1 MTLTK
6 QMLADRKTTLSEP
19 VEEQRTI
26 TGKPVA
32 DGVVMG
38 TAVVLTTLPDS
49 LADNSIGNGVKHTL
63 ADFQRAV
70 RLTSEQLREFQQRI
84 REGIAEPISDI
95 FASHLAILDDD
106 AFTGKIQSGIE
117 SGAAVQDAIRGVTK
131 EYVSIFAHSTH
142 LRFREKVDD
151 LNDIARRLL
160 ANLAHQADAGPN
172 TDYHG
177 RILITPML
185 FPSDM
190 LRLVAQRAEGII
202 LTTGGVTAHI
212 SVLAQSLEMPM
223 VFASAELMEDIST
236 GTALLMDANHGTVYT
251 NPGTDIL
258 ARYGCLLETRGK
270 ALTPDG
276 VIRPQTLTSDGRRIR
291 LLTAIGLVSE
301 AATARKLG
309 AEGVGLYRSEMPFL
323 IHNGF
328 PSEDEQHT
336 IYRKVIEEMEGREII
351 FRTLDLGGDK
361 IPEYFLAAEESNP
374 FLGLR
379 GMRFA
384 YRHREIFSTQVRA
397 LLRAA
402 HDRPLKVMF
411 PLVSSVDSFRHAR
424 ELVEAAIRDLKA
436 TNVPHQSR
444 PELGAMIELP
454 CAIGIADALAEEA
467 DFLSIGSNDL
477 VQHML
482 AVDRTNEQVAEW
494 YVPWH
499 PSILRAIRAVV
510 EAARHHHKPLSLCGD
525 MAQDPALIPVL
536 IGIGIT
542 ALTVPPRRILRVQHL
557 IQQIDAAAVD
567 EIARKVLAAST
578 LAEIS
583 GLLGIPH
590 GFPGYGPPASTLDTN
605 APGDLATSKQA

>member
-1 MTLTK
+1 MPTERQSSRPETLG
-6 QMLADRKTTLSEP
+6 
-19 VEEQRTI
+19 VQRTI
-26 TGKPVA
+26 TGQPVA

-38 TAVVLTTLPDS
+38 TAVVIAAQVDTLAASPILDE
-49 LADNSIGNGVKHTL
+49 AKYTL
-63 ADFQRAV
+63 ADFRRAV
-70 RLTSEQLREFQQRI
+70 RLTCEQLYEFQQRI
-84 REGIAEPISDI
+84 RESISEPISNI

-106 AFTGKIQSGIE
+106 AYTGKIRGRIE
-117 SGAAVQDAIRGVTK
+117 GGTAVQDAIKGVTD
-131 EYVSIFAHSTH
+131 EFVGVFTHSVH

-160 ANLAHQADAGPN
+160 ANLAHQADVGLN
-172 TDYHG
+172 IDYHG

-223 VFASAELMEDIST
+223 IFAGTQLMEGVTS
-236 GTALLMDANHGTVYT
+236 GTALLMDANQGILYT
-251 NPGTDIL
+251 NPGADL
-258 ARYGCLLETRGK
+258 MARYASLLETHGK
-270 ALTPDG
+270 ALPPEG
-276 VIRPQTLTSDGRRIR
+276 AIQPQTLTSDGRRIR
-291 LLTAIGLVSE
+291 LLTAVGLVSE
-301 AATARKLG
+301 AKTARQLG

-328 PSEDEQHT
+328 PSEDEQSI
-336 IYRKVIEEMEGREII
+336 IYRKVMEAMEGREIV

-384 YRHREIFSTQVRA
+384 YRHREIFTTQVRA

-411 PLVSSVDSFRHAR
+411 PLVSSVDSLRYAR
-424 ELVEAAIRDLKA
+424 DLVGVAIRDLQA
-436 TNVPHQSR
+436 AHIPHQSQ

-454 CAIGIADALAEEA
+454 CAVGIADALAAEA

-499 PSILRAIRAVV
+499 PAILRAIKAVV

-542 ALTVPPRRILRVQHL
+542 ALTVPARRMLRVQHL

-567 EIARKVLAAST
+567 ELARKVLAAST
-578 LAEIS
+578 LTEIS
-583 GLLGIPH
+583 RLLTIPH
-590 GFPGYGPPASTLDTN
+590 VFPGYGLPASTN
-605 APGDLATSKQA
+605 RE

>member
-1 MTLTK
+1 
-6 QMLADRKTTLSEP
+6 
-19 VEEQRTI
+19 
-26 TGKPVA
+26 
-32 DGVVMG
+32 MG
-38 TAVVLTTLPDS
+38 TAVVIATPLDT
-49 LADNSIGNGVKHTL
+49 LADDAAGGDVKHTL
-63 ADFQRAV
+63 ADFRRAV
-70 RLTSEQLREFQQRI
+70 RLTSEQLHEFQQRI
-84 REGIAEPISDI
+84 RKSIAEPISNI
-95 FASHLAILDDD
+95 FASHLAILDDH
-106 AFTGKIQSGIE
+106 AFTGQIRTRIE
-117 SGAAVQDAIRGVTK
+117 AGTGVQDAIKAVTH
-131 EYVSIFAHSTH
+131 EFVAVFAHSST

-160 ANLAHQADAGPN
+160 ANLAHQADAGVN

-223 VFASAELMEDIST
+223 IFASAELLQGVTT
-236 GTALLMDANHGTVYT
+236 GTPLLMDANHGTIYT
-251 NPGTDIL
+251 YPGTDLI
-258 ARYGCLLETRGK
+258 ARYGSLLETHGK
-270 ALTPDG
+270 ALPPEG
-276 VIRPQTLTSDGRRIR
+276 AIQPETLTSDGRRIR
-291 LLTAIGLVSE
+291 LLAAIGLVGE
-301 AATARKLG
+301 ARTARQLG

-328 PSEDEQHT
+328 PSEDDQYT
-336 IYRKVIEEMEGREII
+336 VYRKVMEEMEGRDIV

-361 IPEYFLAAEESNP
+361 IPEYFLTTEESNP

-384 YRHREIFSTQVRA
+384 YRHRGIFSTQVRA
-397 LLRAA
+397 LLRAG
-402 HDRPLKVMF
+402 HDRPIKIMF
-411 PLVSSVDSFRHAR
+411 PLVSSVDSFRYAR
-424 ELVEAAIRDLKA
+424 GLVEAVIRDLQAAK
-436 TNVPHQSR
+436 VPHQAHPS
-444 PELGAMIELP
+444 LGAMIELP
-454 CAIGIADALAEEA
+454 CAVGIADALAADA

-482 AVDRTNEQVAEW
+482 AVDRTNEQVADW

-499 PSILRAIRAVV
+499 PAILRAIRSVV

-542 ALTVPPRRILRVQHL
+542 AFTVPPRRILRVQHL
-557 IQQIDAAAVD
+557 IQQINAAAVD
-567 EIARKVLAAST
+567 ELARKVLLAST

-583 GLLGIPH
+583 SLLSIPH
-590 GFPGYGPPASTLDTN
+590 VLPAYGPPASTN
-605 APGDLATSKQA
+605 RE